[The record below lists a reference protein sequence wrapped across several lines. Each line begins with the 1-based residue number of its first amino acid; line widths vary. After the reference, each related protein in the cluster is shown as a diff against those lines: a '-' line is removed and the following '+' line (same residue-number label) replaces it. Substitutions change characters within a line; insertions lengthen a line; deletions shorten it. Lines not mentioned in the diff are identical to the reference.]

1 MPASPVF
8 QDLVAKD
15 IPLSNIF
22 LDPNNPRFVSSDWQV
37 VPDSE
42 ITLDGVQEE
51 ARTRLIRNYAVDKL
65 KMSME
70 VNGYLPIDRVIVRK
84 LPGDSDNFV
93 VLEGNRRVCA
103 AKLIGKVDSEGKVID
118 QEVINSLKEIPCLE
132 YIGQQSDAS
141 WIFQGL
147 RHISG
152 IVEWSA
158 YNKAKLLV
166 EQMESEGLNL
176 TDAGRRFGLTSFG
189 AGQWVRGFYA
199 FKQAKEDSDFI
210 SEVDERSYPY
220 FQELFSRSSLK
231 IREWLEWS
239 EAEYK
244 FADVLKFNEFVSWLY
259 PRPDGDIPDSTRGD
273 FEKRRLLRRDD
284 IRTLASLLE
293 DDTASFQQFRTGQ
306 ALSDVVAMASA
317 KAIQL
322 KAEANADRV
331 EAVFAAMQA
340 CKKAL
345 DEIPHKI
352 FKNADLKLRFDE
364 EKDALLK
371 CLTEL

>member
-1 MPASPVF
+1 MPTSPVF
-8 QDLVAKD
+8 HDLVSREISLFK
-15 IPLSNIF
+15 IF
-22 LDPNNPRFVSSDWQV
+22 LDPNNPRFVSSDWQI
-37 VPDSE
+37 VPDSD
-42 ITLDGVQEE
+42 ITQEAVQEE
-51 ARTRLIRNYAVDKL
+51 ARARLIRNYSVDKL

-70 VNGYLPIDRVIVRK
+70 VNGYLPIDRVIVRR
-84 LPGDSDNFV
+84 LPGELGDFV

-103 AKLIGKVDSEGKVID
+103 AKLIGKVDSEGKAID
-118 QEVINSLKEIPCLE
+118 EEVINSLQEIPCLE
-132 YIGQQSDAS
+132 YIGQQSDAA

-176 TDAGRRFGLTSFG
+176 TDAGRRFGLSAFG

-210 SEVDERSYPY
+210 AEVDERSYPY

-231 IREWLEWS
+231 IREWLDWNET
-239 EAEYK
+239 EYK
-244 FADVLKFNEFVSWLY
+244 FIDELKFDEFVSWLY
-259 PRPDGDIPDSTRGD
+259 PRPDGEIPDTSKGD

-293 DDTASFQQFRTGQ
+293 DDPASFQQFRTGQ

-331 EAVFAAMQA
+331 EAVFAVMGA
-340 CKKAL
+340 CMKAL
-345 DEIPHKI
+345 EEIPHKI
-352 FKNADLKLRFDE
+352 FKNADLKLRFDG
-364 EKDALLK
+364 EKDALMK